1 MAISQAMWT
10 HGHSLVSENPALA
23 VGRVGWGGQIKQLG
37 SQGWYHLAIPT
48 PVIVTDIRLRL
59 DSAVIQFS
67 GGGQGVIHD
76 VHVYDG
82 KNRVANRD
90 NLTLHG
96 VDQVFRIPVP
106 RGQDHAPPLVQWG
119 VGISMLISL
128 GTDPAN
134 AWLEI
139 HSGGADFV

>member
-1 MAISQAMWT
+1 VAISQAMWA
-10 HGHSLVSENPALA
+10 HGHGIQSENPAFALA
-23 VGRVGWGGQIKQLG
+23 RVGWGGQIKQLG

-59 DSAVIQFS
+59 DAALIQFS
-67 GGGQGVIHD
+67 GGSQGVIRN

-82 KNRVANRD
+82 KKRVANQD
-90 NLTLHG
+90 NLALQG
-96 VDQVFRIPVP
+96 VDQLFKIGIP
-106 RGQDHAPPLVQWG
+106 DTPLVLWG

-139 HSGGADFV
+139 HAGGADFV

>member
-1 MAISQAMWT
+1 MAISQAMWI
-10 HGHSLVSENPALA
+10 HGHGLQSENPTFA

-59 DSAVIQFS
+59 DAAVIQFS
-67 GGGQGVIHD
+67 GGSQGLIQG

-82 KNRVANRD
+82 NNQIARQD

-96 VDQVFRIPVP
+96 VDQIFRIALPNL
-106 RGQDHAPPLVQWG
+106 PPVQWG
-119 VGISMLISL
+119 VGISMLIAL
-128 GTDPAN
+128 GADPAN

-139 HSGGADFV
+139 HSCGADFV

>member
-10 HGHSLVSENPALA
+10 HGHSLVSENPAFA

-67 GGGQGVIHD
+67 GGGQGVIHN

-82 KNRVANRD
+82 KNRIANRD

-96 VDQVFRIPVP
+96 TDQVFRIPVP
-106 RGQDHAPPLVQWG
+106 GRPPLQWG
-119 VGISMLISL
+119 VGISMFISL

>member
-10 HGHSLVSENPALA
+10 HGHGLQSENPAFA

-37 SQGWYHLAIPT
+37 SQGWYHVAIPT

-59 DSAVIQFS
+59 DSAVVQFS
-67 GGGQGVIHD
+67 GGGQGVIHS

-82 KNRVANRD
+82 KNRIAAQD
-90 NLTLHG
+90 DLNLRG
-96 VDQVFRIPVP
+96 VDQVFRFSLPD
-106 RGQDHAPPLVQWG
+106 RPPVQWG
-119 VGISMLISL
+119 VGISMSISL
-128 GTDPAN
+128 GTDPGN

-139 HSGGADFV
+139 HSCGADFV